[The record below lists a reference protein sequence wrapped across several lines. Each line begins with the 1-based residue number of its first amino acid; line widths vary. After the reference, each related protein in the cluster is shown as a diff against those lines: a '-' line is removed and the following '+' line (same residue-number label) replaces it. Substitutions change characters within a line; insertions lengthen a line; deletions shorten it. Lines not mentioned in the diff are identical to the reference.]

1 MSGALSLGVIGGADG
16 PTAVFVTGS
25 PAPLVIYLLAINVL
39 AFAVYGWDKAR
50 SKVQG
55 AAEKHYPTMSID
67 ELCALPVPELAA
79 KDCALFLWATFPQL
93 PEALRLIRAWGFRY
107 LTVAFVWLKRN
118 RKSPSWFYGM
128 GYWTRS
134 NAEICLLATKGKPKR
149 QSAGVHQFLISPIE
163 QHSKK
168 PDAAREKIVAL
179 MGDLPRIELFARQ
192 KTPGWDI
199 WGNEL
204 PNSIEM

>member
-1 MSGALSLGVIGGADG
+1 MHIKRRFSITKKYS
-16 PTAVFVTGS
+16 
-25 PAPLVIYLLAINVL
+25 VIYADPPWR
-39 AFAVYGWDKAR
+39 YER

-67 ELCALPVPELAA
+67 ELCALPV
-79 KDCALFLWATFPQL
+79 
-93 PEALRLIRAWGFRY
+93 LRLIRAWGFRY
-107 LTVAFVWLKRN
+107 RTVAFVWLKRN

>member
-1 MSGALSLGVIGGADG
+1 MRPARAGAGGEG
-16 PTAVFVTGS
+16 LRPVFVGDLS
-25 PAPLVIYLLAINVL
+25 AASRSSAADPRMGLSVSDCGVRLA
-39 AFAVYGWDKAR
+39 
-50 SKVQG
+50 Q
-55 AAEKHYPTMSID
+55 
-67 ELCALPVPELAA
+67 
-79 KDCALFLWATFPQL
+79 
-93 PEALRLIRAWGFRY
+93 
-107 LTVAFVWLKRN
+107 RN

>member
-1 MSGALSLGVIGGADG
+1 M
-16 PTAVFVTGS
+16 
-25 PAPLVIYLLAINVL
+25 
-39 AFAVYGWDKAR
+39 
-50 SKVQG
+50 QG
-55 AAEKHYPTMSID
+55 AAEKHYPTMGID

-93 PEALRLIRAWGFRY
+93 SEALRLIRAWGFRY
-107 LTVAFVWLKRN
+107 RTVAFVWLKRN

-168 PDAAREKIVAL
+168 PDAAREKS
-179 MGDLPRIELFARQ
+179 LPS
-192 KTPGWDI
+192 
-199 WGNEL
+199 WGICPVLSCLPDRKRRGGIYGAMNSQTVLKCNERRFFYGVCTRSQRPVPHKDKGCL
-204 PNSIEM
+204 

>member
-1 MSGALSLGVIGGADG
+1 MHIKRRFSITKKYS
-16 PTAVFVTGS
+16 
-25 PAPLVIYLLAINVL
+25 VIYADPPWR
-39 AFAVYGWDKAR
+39 YER

-55 AAEKHYPTMSID
+55 AAEKHYPTMDID
-67 ELCALPVPELAA
+67 ELC
-79 KDCALFLWATFPQL
+79 
-93 PEALRLIRAWGFRY
+93 
-107 LTVAFVWLKRN
+107 VAFVWLKRN

-179 MGDLPRIELFARQ
+179 LGDLPRIELFARQ

>member
-1 MSGALSLGVIGGADG
+1 M
-16 PTAVFVTGS
+16 
-25 PAPLVIYLLAINVL
+25 
-39 AFAVYGWDKAR
+39 
-50 SKVQG
+50 QG
-55 AAEKHYPTMSID
+55 AAEKHYPTMGID

-79 KDCALFLWATFPQL
+79 KDCALFLWVTFPLLQ
-93 PEALRLIRAWGFRY
+93 EAWPLMDAWGFCY
-107 LTVAFVWLKRN
+107 KSVAFVWVKLN
-118 RKSPSWFYGM
+118 RKAPTLFTGM